1 MPPHGEKKMATDGI
15 LIDPTI
21 CDAILSWHLISYR
34 HAPTGEKRTAEPHA
48 YGALFNGEHAVWG
61 WRVEGRGKTP
71 IEPQALELV
80 PTTEMRDV
88 QILRETF
95 DKPQLG
101 YMRANKHMRHIF
113 RQL

>member
-1 MPPHGEKKMATDGI
+1 MTTDGI

-21 CDAILSWHLISYR
+21 CDAILSLHLIAYR
-34 HAPTGEKRTAEPHA
+34 HAPTGEKRLAEPHA
-48 YGALFNGEHAVWG
+48 YGALFNGEHAVWE
-61 WRVEGRGKTP
+61 WRVEGREKILT
-71 IEPQALELV
+71 EPQALELV

-95 DKPQLG
+95 DKPRTS
-101 YMRANKHMRHIF
+101 YMRANKHMRRIF